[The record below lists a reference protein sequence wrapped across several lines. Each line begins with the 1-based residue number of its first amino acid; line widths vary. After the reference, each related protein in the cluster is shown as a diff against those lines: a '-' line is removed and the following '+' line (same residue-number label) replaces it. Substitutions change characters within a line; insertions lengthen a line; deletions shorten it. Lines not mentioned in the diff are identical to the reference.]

1 VLLVEPLELFSAW
14 YARAEAEEKRA
25 QNMALATSSSGRPSV
40 RTVELVRHDD
50 RGFVFYTGAES
61 RKGRDLAANPR
72 AALCFYWPETNRQVR
87 IEGRVEAARLDEEE
101 ARLADAA
108 DARQG
113 EPVADRR
120 DLEARV
126 AELRERFGDDAPPVP
141 SDWAA
146 FRVVPDAFEF
156 WEYRADKLHDRFRF
170 RLDPDGWQ
178 VERLFP

>member
-1 VLLVEPLELFSAW
+1 VDPLQLFSEW
-14 YARAEAEEKRA
+14 YARAQAEEKHAR
-25 QNMALATSSSGRPSV
+25 NMALATSSGDRPSV
-40 RTVELVRHDD
+40 RTVELVRHDE

-87 IEGRVEAARLDEEE
+87 IEGRVEPARLDEEDE
-101 ARLADAA
+101 RLAEAA
-108 DARQG
+108 GARQG
-113 EPVADRR
+113 EPVADRL

-126 AELRERFGDDAPPVP
+126 AQLRERFGDEAPPVP
-141 SDWAA
+141 SDWTA
-146 FRVVPDAFEF
+146 FRVVPAAFEF

-170 RLDPDGWQ
+170 RHDAAGWQ